1 MQKALVTGGNIGRY
15 VAEGLAGKGV
25 PVRVLVRRVELNRK
39 WLDLQ
44 IEQVACDLGDVTS
57 LAAAFDNA
65 DRFFCVTPLVENL
78 VELGI
83 NAVEAA
89 KRAGVRYIV
98 RSSALGA
105 SEQASTMQRWH
116 RAVEKVVEESGI
128 TNTILQPNT
137 FMQGYLDAESIKR
150 DGAFYMPIGDA
161 KISLVDVRDI
171 AAMAVACLTEAGHE
185 GKKYAVTG
193 GEALSNA
200 DVANKL
206 TSVVDKQVTY
216 VNVSLGQAKESL
228 TKAGMPGWMV
238 SAFLEL
244 FGAIGAGVASEL
256 SPAVEQVL
264 KRKPI
269 SFDQFLTEN
278 AALFRNPASVQRA
291 SRSRI
296 GA

>member
-1 MQKALVTGGNIGRY
+1 MQKTLVIGGNIGRY
-15 VAEGLAGKGV
+15 VAEGLAERRV
-25 PVRVLVRRVELNRK
+25 PVRVLGRRVELNRK
-39 WLDLQ
+39 WHDLQ
-44 IEQVACDLGDVTS
+44 IEQVAGDLGDITS
-57 LAAAFDNA
+57 LVTAFDNA
-65 DRFFCVTPLVENL
+65 DRFFSVTPLVENL

-83 NAVEAA
+83 NAVEAV

-116 RAVEKVVEESGI
+116 RAVEKAVEESGI
-128 TNTILQPNT
+128 ANTILQPNT
-137 FMQGYLDAESIKR
+137 FMQGYLDVESIKR
-150 DGAFYMPIGDA
+150 EGAFYMPIGDA

-206 TSVVDKQVTY
+206 RSVVGKQVTY
-216 VNVSLGQAKESL
+216 VNVSLAQAQESL
-228 TKAGMPGWMV
+228 NKAGMPGWMV

-244 FGAIGAGVASEL
+244 FGAMRGGVASAL

-269 SFDQFLTEN
+269 SFDQFLIEN
-278 AALFRNPASVQRA
+278 SALFWDAASVQRA

>member
-1 MQKALVTGGNIGRY
+1 MQKTLVTGGNIGRY
-15 VAEGLAGKGV
+15 VAEGLAGRGV

-39 WLDLQ
+39 WHDLQ
-44 IEQVACDLGDVTS
+44 IEQVAGDLGDITS
-57 LAAAFDNA
+57 LAAAFDSV
-65 DRFFCVTPLVENL
+65 DRFFSVTPLVENL
-78 VELGI
+78 VEFGI

-89 KRAGVRYIV
+89 KRNGVRYIV

-116 RAVEKVVEESGI
+116 RTVEKAVEASGI
-128 TNTILQPNT
+128 ANTILQPNT

-200 DVANKL
+200 DVATKL
-206 TSVVDKQVTY
+206 TRVVGKQVTY
-216 VNVSLGQAKESL
+216 VNVSLEQANESL
-228 TKAGMPGWMV
+228 NKAGVPGWMA

-244 FGAIGAGVASEL
+244 FGAIKAGVASAR
-256 SPAVEQVL
+256 SSAVEQVL

-269 SFDQFLTEN
+269 SFDQFLIDN
-278 AALFRNPASVQRA
+278 AALFRDGASVQRA